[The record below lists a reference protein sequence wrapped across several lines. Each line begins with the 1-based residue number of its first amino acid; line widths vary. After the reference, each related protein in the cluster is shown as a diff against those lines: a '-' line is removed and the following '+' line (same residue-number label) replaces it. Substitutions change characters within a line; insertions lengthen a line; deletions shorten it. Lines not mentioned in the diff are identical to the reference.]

1 MNSGLVARSLWSDQ
15 NIFMKLSA
23 FVSAL
28 TALVVVLLAIGLGG
42 FFWLFSQNPL
52 SLLQGA
58 NPNTPQAAIFVSR
71 QAPLMVS
78 LLVNPDRLAALRTVV
93 AKAGQRQQA
102 KAEVQRLQQALLA
115 NTGLEYERD
124 VQPWLGEEVT
134 LAITTLDVDRDATNG
149 RQPGY
154 LLALSA
160 KQPELA
166 REFLQLYWQKR
177 AIAGVDLVFEPY
189 EGVRLI
195 YGKTAI
201 SPAIQESRTTVSQD
215 SASLLLSPTLATA
228 IVGEQFVLFASDPKV
243 LRAAINNVQAPDL
256 SLKNAPFYQQAIA
269 ALTQPRIALSLVNLA
284 GIAQWWSEETT
295 LPGLTPPVA
304 EKIPSDTVPE
314 TLAVALGLDRQGLLA
329 ETALLGHSE
338 GNVQPRLSQFVD
350 ALQYVPSHSPIVAV
364 GIDLNQLWQSVAQQ
378 DATSAAERNRWVSQ
392 PLENLKQHWQID
404 LPQDVFHWVTGE
416 YAIALLPQPPST
428 VAAPTPQKR
437 RRAKDGATTG
447 SDAVR
452 FTPLQADWV
461 FVAQRQGD
469 EATTAI
475 AHLDE
480 LARQQGLSVGPVQL
494 ENQTVSAW
502 TRLSATPINQ
512 SVAEVQAAIQGVHAK
527 MGNYEVFATSL
538 AAMETAL
545 KAMKAPLSSS
555 QTFAQA
561 IAPLRQ
567 PNHGYLYLDWPTAAP
582 ILEQQIPFLK
592 ILQFANESLTR
603 HLRSLTFT
611 SYGREAGIQRGGV
624 FIRLG

>member
-1 MNSGLVARSLWSDQ
+1 
-15 NIFMKLSA
+15 MKLRA
-23 FVSAL
+23 FVSTL

-58 NPNTPQAAIFVSR
+58 NSNTPQAAIFVSR
-71 QAPLMVS
+71 QAPLMAS

-102 KAEVQRLQQALLA
+102 KAEVKRLQQALLV

-124 VQPWLGEEVT
+124 LQPWLGEEIT

-154 LLALSA
+154 LLVLSA

-189 EGVRLI
+189 KGVRLI

-201 SPAIQESRTTVSQD
+201 NPAVQEAIPADFQGTT
-215 SASLLLSPTLATA
+215 SLLLSPTLATA
-228 IVGEQFVLFASDPKV
+228 MVGEQFVLFASDPKV

-256 SLKNAPFYQQAIA
+256 SLQTAPFYQQAIA
-269 ALTQPRIALSLVNLA
+269 ALTQPRIGLSLINLA
-284 GIAQWWSEETT
+284 GVAQWWSEETT
-295 LPGLTPPVA
+295 PPGLTPPTT
-304 EKIPSDTVPE
+304 EKIPAGTVPE

-329 ETALLGHSE
+329 ETALLGRSQ
-338 GNVQPRLSQFVD
+338 GSAQPRLLQPVD
-350 ALQYVPSHSPIVAV
+350 ALQYIPPHSPIVAA
-364 GIDLNQLWQSVAQQ
+364 GIDLNQLWQGVAQPG
-378 DATSAAERNRWVSQ
+378 ATVSAARTGWVSQ
-392 PLENLKQHWQID
+392 LLENLEQRWQLD
-404 LPQDVFHWVTGE
+404 LPQDIFHWVTGE
-416 YAIALLPQPPST
+416 YAIALLPPTPST
-428 VAAPTPQKR
+428 AASPTQQKR
-437 RRAKDGATTG
+437 GKAKDRVTTLSSATR
-447 SDAVR
+447 S
-452 FTPLQADWV
+452 TPLQADWV

-480 LARQQGLSVGPVQL
+480 LARKQGLSVGPVQL

-502 TRLSATPINQ
+502 TQLSTTSTNQ
-512 SVAEVQAAIQGVHAK
+512 SVAGVEAAILGVHATV
-527 MGNYEVFATSL
+527 GNYEVFATSL
-538 AAMETAL
+538 AAMEAAL
-545 KAMKAPLSSS
+545 KAMKAPLSTS
-555 QTFAQA
+555 QAFAQA

-567 PNHGYLYLDWPTAAP
+567 PNDGYFYLDWPTADP
-582 ILEQQIPFLK
+582 ILERQIPFLK

-624 FIRLG
+624 FIRFG